1 LRIAFQPG
9 AIVIIKQEGIMPTVK
24 IQQKAGQVEVDV
36 IIKKDV
42 TDTKRHR
49 LEVMSND
56 GFKWD
61 APVKIDMLNSDNCGV
76 TALGPDADEI
86 IVKWD
91 NQIIKREELTISGPG
106 PMISAKFSIQ

>member
-1 LRIAFQPG
+1 
-9 AIVIIKQEGIMPTVK
+9 MPIVK
-24 IQQKAGQVEVDV
+24 IQQKAGQVAIDV
-36 IIKKDV
+36 VIEKDI
-42 TDTKRHR
+42 TDVKLHR

-61 APVKIDMLNSDNCGV
+61 APVKIDIPNSDNCGV
-76 TALGPDADEI
+76 TALGPDSDEI

-91 NQIIKREELTISGPG
+91 NQIIKREELTLSGLG